1 MLVLI
6 LGVMVWIILCA
17 LHGGP
22 LGSAPFELALVVA
35 GRDGTELL

>member
-6 LGVMVWIILCA
+6 LDVMVWIILCA

-22 LGSAPFELALVVA
+22 LGSIPLVTV
-35 GRDGTELL
+35 GGG